1 MSDSPRHLGVRLQ
14 RLRERH
20 ALSQAALARSLG
32 ISASYLNQ
40 IERNQRPLTLA
51 VRLRLE
57 GMFGAAPELAD
68 EEDPAALATE
78 LRGVLADVG
87 HAGVSLAEL
96 KALAGNQPEIAHVLI
111 ELHRAQR
118 ANKERADALAL
129 QLGAAEQSPG
139 WRPDAGE
146 QVRDYFN
153 RRQNH
158 VAELDD
164 SAEALCR
171 EQNFA
176 VGQMAPR
183 IRQRLLDR
191 HGVLVEVVPGDLLNG
206 PQGKRGFDA
215 QVRVLRLP
223 DYLKPGQQAFQMAAQ
238 LALLE
243 QGALIDRLIAEA
255 GFDDAER
262 IAQAGIGL
270 SNYYAGALVM
280 PYGEFLHSAESSRY
294 DIEWLAQRFGVGF
307 EAVCHRLSTLHRR
320 GMPGLPFFFVRVDR
334 AGNVSKRHSATDFH
348 FSHVGGSCPLW
359 IVYEAFNQPGRV
371 LTQVAR
377 MPDGRRHFWIARQ
390 VSSGPVG
397 YGQPRKTFAVSLGCD
412 LHLADRLIY
421 AQGLDLHNPGR
432 VTPIGPGC
440 KVCERQDCVQR
451 AFPAL
456 RGAKSGGA

>member
-1 MSDSPRHLGVRLQ
+1 MAKSSHYLGIRIQ
-14 RLRERH
+14 RLRERQ
-20 ALSQAALARSLG
+20 AISQAALARTLG

-57 GMFGAAPELAD
+57 ALFGAVPELAD
-68 EEDPAALATE
+68 TQDPAALATE

-87 HAGVSLAEL
+87 HAGVSQAEL
-96 KALAGNQPEIAHVLI
+96 KALSANQPEIARVLI

-118 ANKERADALAL
+118 TNKERADALAR

-139 WRPDAGE
+139 WLPDAGE

-164 SAEALCR
+164 QAETLAR
-171 EQNFA
+171 EQNYIP
-176 VGQMAPR
+176 GQIATR
-183 IRQRLLDR
+183 IHQRLLDR
-191 HGVLVEVVPGDLLNG
+191 HGVLTEIVTGDVPGA
-206 PQGKRGFDA
+206 PPGKHGFDTDA
-215 QVRVLRLP
+215 RLLRLP
-223 DYLKPGQQAFQMAAQ
+223 GYLRPGQQAFQMAAQ

-243 QGALIDRLIAEA
+243 LGETIDQLISDA
-255 GFDDAER
+255 GFNDDER
-262 IAQAGIGL
+262 INKARIGL
-270 SNYYAGALVM
+270 SNYFAGALVM
-280 PYGEFLHSAESSRY
+280 PYGEFLRSAEASRY

-377 MPDGRRHFWIARQ
+377 MPDGRRHFWLARQ
-390 VSSGPVG
+390 VSSGPAG

-412 LHLADRLIY
+412 LHLAERLVY
-421 AQGLDLHNPGR
+421 AQGLDLGNPGR

-440 KVCERQDCVQR
+440 KVCERSDCAQR

-456 RGAKSGGA
+456 QSGLVGN

>member
-1 MSDSPRHLGVRLQ
+1 MDEGSRLVGVRLQ
-14 RLRERH
+14 RLRERL
-20 ALSQAALARSLG
+20 ALSQAALARALELSP
-32 ISASYLNQ
+32 SYLNQ

-51 VRLRLE
+51 VRLRLQALY
-57 GMFGAAPELAD
+57 GALPELDA
-68 EEDPAALATE
+68 ENDPAALATE

-87 HAGVSLAEL
+87 HESVSQAEL
-96 KALAGNQPEIAHVLI
+96 KALAANQPEIARVLI

-118 ANKERADALAL
+118 ANKERADVLAR
-129 QLGAAEQSPG
+129 QLGAAEQSPA

-164 SAEALCR
+164 LAEALAR
-171 EQNFA
+171 ERGL
-176 VGQMAPR
+176 VPGQMAPR

-191 HGVLVEVVPGDLLNG
+191 HGVLVELVPGSDPG
-206 PQGKRGFDA
+206 APAKRALDA
-215 QVRVLRLP
+215 EARVLRLP

-243 QGALIDRLIAEA
+243 HGELIDRLIAEA

-262 IAQAGIGL
+262 IAQARIGL
-270 SNYYAGALVM
+270 SNYFAGALVM
-280 PYGEFLHSAESSRY
+280 PYGAFLHAAETHRY
-294 DIEWLAQRFGVGF
+294 DIEWLAQHFGVGF

-320 GMPGLPFFFVRVDR
+320 GQPGLPFFFVRVDR

-390 VSSGPVG
+390 VSSGPAG

-412 LHLADRLIY
+412 LHLADRLVY

-440 KVCERQDCVQR
+440 KVCERRDCVQR
-451 AFPAL
+451 AFPPL
-456 RGAKSGGA
+456 GGFGRSN